1 MKQVFADAAYWIAIL
16 NPRDGLNAKAREVSK
31 SLNECRILTS
41 EMALTEV
48 LNSLGDKGPSLRE
61 AAVRTVESL
70 RSNANVSVVQQ
81 TSIQFRDALKRYRDR
96 PDKDWGLTD
105 CASFLIMEEHG
116 IDRRSRMIITFNR
129 QGFACCCERNN
140 DL

>member
-41 EMALTEV
+41 EMVLIEV
-48 LNSLGDKGPSLRE
+48 LNGLGDKGPSLRE

-70 RSNANVSVVQQ
+70 RSNANVSVVPQ
-81 TSIQFRDALKRYRDR
+81 TSIQFRNALKRYRVR
-96 PDKDWGLTD
+96 PEKDWGLTD

-116 IDRRSRMIITFNR
+116 IGQALAHDHHF
-129 QGFACCCERNN
+129 QQAGFRVLLREE
-140 DL
+140 